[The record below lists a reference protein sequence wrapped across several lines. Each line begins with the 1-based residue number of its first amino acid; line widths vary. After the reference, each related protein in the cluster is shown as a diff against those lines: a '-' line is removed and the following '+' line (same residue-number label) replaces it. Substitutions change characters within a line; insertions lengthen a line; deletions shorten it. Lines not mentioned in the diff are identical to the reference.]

1 MGRYSIVGTATRH
14 RIGGSELE
22 FRCRRDF
29 GPETFS
35 ASCTMGIGCLYSE
48 LISRSEALHIHPR
61 LVVRYR
67 TSRAVTFTPCLK
79 LLFRGQPA
87 LKQDLICICYNY
99 CTLIMKTFEPNVLQN
114 HVIATMTQA
123 SLLGE
128 NTRFLGCCVM
138 STDKEYK
145 FFGMLCHVD

>member
-1 MGRYSIVGTATRH
+1 VSARLSAVVHT
-14 RIGGSELE
+14 
-22 FRCRRDF
+22 
-29 GPETFS
+29 GPESFA
-35 ASCTMGIGCLYSE
+35 ASCTMGIDCLYSE

-61 LVVRYR
+61 LVLRYR
-67 TSRAVTFTPCLK
+67 TSRAVTYTTCLK

-123 SLLGE
+123 SLSGE
-128 NTRFLGCCVM
+128 NTRFWDVVSCRLIKNASFLGCCV
-138 STDKEYK
+138 DW
-145 FFGMLCHVD
+145 